1 MDERFY
7 VLTLLVEDVESA
19 YLQVN
24 KVLHEYADYIRL
36 RVGYPVK
43 EEGIGII
50 FLVVRA
56 DNDTIGAFA
65 GKLGQINHVCVRSM
79 ALKR

>member
-7 VLTLLVEDVESA
+7 VLTLLVEDIESA

-24 KVLHEYADYIRL
+24 KVLHEYADYIHL